1 MKQIELFGNDGG
13 DGGNVEE
20 VSLVEAARHRYL
32 NYALSVVTS
41 RALPDVRDG
50 LKPVQRRII
59 YGMQQM
65 GLTPDA
71 RYRKCAA
78 VVGEV

>member
-13 DGGNVEE
+13 DGGHVEE

-50 LKPVQRRII
+50 L
-59 YGMQQM
+59 
-65 GLTPDA
+65 
-71 RYRKCAA
+71 
-78 VVGEV
+78 